1 MYWYF
6 LFREEFM
13 KRVIYILLGF
23 FVIISSVQAKQL
35 TKQGQSVVKTAVDA
49 DNAEIIFSNPS
60 LDLMLNSMYR
70 QDEGDVISQPRH
82 TTNDKEQA
90 MISDATQWPYDA
102 TDPSSLPYNYKLL
115 VTPEI
120 MSDEK
125 IKYDVEFTFYDNVN
139 NTQQSK
145 TFTKVTN
152 NKQKILLDELTMPV
166 PGKKDRVF
174 LVFLSFRIEE

>member
-1 MYWYF
+1 
-6 LFREEFM
+6 M

-49 DNAEIIFSNPS
+49 DNAKNATIELISLNKVS
-60 LDLMLNSMYR
+60 LDLILNSMVKR
-70 QDEGDVISQPRH
+70 GEGEIRSQPKVR
-82 TTNDKEQA
+82 TNDKEQA
-90 MISDATQWPYDA
+90 MISDTTLWPYDA
-102 TDPSSLPYNYKLL
+102 PEPKPSPYDYKLL

-152 NKQKILLDELTMPV
+152 NKQNILLDELTMPV